1 MSGTLTL
8 TLQAPTTAV
17 TPQQRL
23 ERLYAECR
31 DDLYAYL
38 ASTLGDAGTAEEIT
52 ALAFERA
59 FRKRRLFNARRG
71 SERAWLFGIARNAA
85 LDELRRRRR
94 NTALLGDLPA
104 EEPSGEDE
112 AEDSLRRASVRAA
125 LASLMPRERE
135 LIALKFH
142 AGLSNPDIAR
152 VLGVSESN
160 AGTLIHRTVTKLREA
175 CDEQA

>member
-1 MSGTLTL
+1 VEETLTA
-8 TLQAPTTAV
+8 TLAAPRGAE
-17 TPQQRL
+17 TPRERL
-23 ERLYAECR
+23 ERLYAGCR

-38 ASTLGDAGTAEEIT
+38 SSLLGDRSLAEDVT

-59 FRKRRLFNARRG
+59 FRRRRLFNPRRG

-94 NTALLGDLPA
+94 TSALLDDPPA
-104 EEPSGEDE
+104 EPW
-112 AEDSLRRASVRAA
+112 AEDDELDGVLRRATVRAA
-125 LASLMPRERE
+125 LASLTPRERE

-142 AGLSNPDIAR
+142 SGLSNPDIAR

-160 AGTLIHRTVTKLREA
+160 AGTLLHRTITKLRKA